1 MKVVILCGGLG
12 TRLRDQTRDHPKS
25 MCLIGDKP
33 ILWHIMRMYAHH
45 DIKEFILT
53 LGYRGWQIKEYFL
66 NLRSIM
72 SDVTISPGSG
82 TIEFHDEIFER
93 DWRITLAETGEF
105 TMTGA
110 RIWRVRRYLEEEET
124 FCVTYGDGLSDV
136 NLTSLI
142 AYHKKQGSVGT
153 ITGVHPQSRYGL
165 VQMTGN
171 RATGFREKVYL
182 EEDWI
187 NGGFMVFNGPK
198 VWDYLSDDPN
208 LTLENGPLPAMAADR
223 QLSVYR
229 HNGFWMGMDTAHE
242 HDILKELWRTNQSPW
257 RVWE

>member
-12 TRLRDQTRDHPKS
+12 TRLRELTRDHPKS
-25 MCLIGDKP
+25 MSMIGDKP
-33 ILWHIMRMYAHH
+33 ILWHIMRIYAYH

-53 LGYRGWQIKEYFL
+53 LGYKGWQIKEYFL
-66 NLRSIM
+66 NLRSIV
-72 SDVTISPGSG
+72 SDVTICPGDESV
-82 TIEFHDEIFER
+82 EFHDEIIER
-93 DWRITLAETGEF
+93 DWRITLAETGEY

-110 RIWRVRRYLEEEET
+110 RIWRARRYLEEEET

-142 AYHKKQGSVGT
+142 AYHKKQGCTGT
-153 ITGVHPQSRYGL
+153 ITGVHPSSRYGL

-187 NGGFMVFNGPK
+187 NGGFMVFDGAR

-208 LTLENGPLPAMAADR
+208 LSLENGPLPAMAADR

-242 HDILKELWRTNQSPW
+242 YDLLKELWRTNQSPW